1 MPGHDHAS
9 IGFALD
15 AGASIVVPQIETV
28 VQAKYV
34 VSAARFGASRG
45 GSRSVPPFRY
55 VQGVTDL
62 RIDADK
68 DIWHNLNEQAAV
80 MIQIESLAGID
91 NLDDIL
97 TQVPDIDMVWLG
109 SIDARVSMGLPSRG
123 QEPVWL
129 EAVEKFQATVKKHD
143 KPYAGFAFG
152 PTSNLPKAAAGM
164 SMALVTS
171 DTEQLMR
178 MKAHLEEAKAV
189 LAITTTESG

>member
-1 MPGHDHAS
+1 M
-9 IGFALD
+9 
-15 AGASIVVPQIETV
+15 
-28 VQAKYV
+28 
-34 VSAARFGASRG
+34 
-45 GSRSVPPFRY
+45 PPFRY
-55 VQGVTDL
+55 VQGVTDM
-62 RIDADK
+62 RIDDDK

-80 MIQIESLAGID
+80 MIQIESLVGID

-109 SIDARVSMGLPSRG
+109 SIDARVSMGLPTRG

-129 EAVEKFQATVKKHD
+129 EAVEKFQAVLKKHN

-152 PTSNLPKAAAGM
+152 PTSNLPKATAGM

-178 MKAHLEEAKAV
+178 MRMHLGEAKAI
-189 LAITTTESG
+189 LALKNNETQ